1 MKIHE
6 KYTAE
11 LYSFLVNDATLPS
24 NNLLRFRQNIL
35 EWIFNEI
42 MTTDDQIKGEKLQ
55 YDINRE
61 AAKISVLSSGEID
74 KYKCLTDEK
83 ILPKTNKRIS

>member
-1 MKIHE
+1 MKIHQ

-61 AAKISVLSSGEID
+61 AGKISVLSSGKID

>member
-1 MKIHE
+1 MKIHQ

-35 EWIFNEI
+35 E
-42 MTTDDQIKGEKLQ
+42 
-55 YDINRE
+55 
-61 AAKISVLSSGEID
+61 
-74 KYKCLTDEK
+74 
-83 ILPKTNKRIS
+83 